1 MIASAVSMSHPTF
14 SLSWLQMY
22 RDYIFQIV
30 EQLNVADPPAVTAQ
44 LFLLIEATLVAA
56 QVDVQ
61 QRTS

>member
-1 MIASAVSMSHPTF
+1 
-14 SLSWLQMY
+14 MY